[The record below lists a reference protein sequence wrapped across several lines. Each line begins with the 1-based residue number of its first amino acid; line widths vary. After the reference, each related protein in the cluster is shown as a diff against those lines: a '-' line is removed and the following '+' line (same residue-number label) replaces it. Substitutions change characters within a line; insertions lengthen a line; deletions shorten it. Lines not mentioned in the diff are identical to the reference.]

1 MTTTQQE
8 LEFKEGERYYIKVE
22 LLGEKPVVYTGAE
35 YQRRFKG
42 KYIFLSPED
51 VERTGGVENS
61 IELLLAEERFF
72 QR

>member
-1 MTTTQQE
+1 MMVYII
-8 LEFKEGERYYIKVE
+8 ERNGILSHANPKFPITVE
-22 LLGEKPVVYTGAE
+22 S
-35 YQRRFKG
+35 R
-42 KYIFLSPED
+42 ED